1 MECNHSL
8 WLALDTGQHHD
19 CWPSNGGEGRG
30 GWSWESGFHTNI
42 IPGLVGSHWMGLLS
56 ALRRVY
62 EQTWFIVSLDTVCPK
77 DIVKDRL
84 ERLLQGL

>member
-1 MECNHSL
+1 
-8 WLALDTGQHHD
+8 
-19 CWPSNGGEGRG
+19 
-30 GWSWESGFHTNI
+30 
-42 IPGLVGSHWMGLLS
+42 MGLLS

-62 EQTWFIVSLDTVCPK
+62 EQTWFIVSLDTICPK